1 MITLLRFRQIE
12 AALRE
17 AGYGP
22 IIEWS
27 ETIPAPADADAF
39 AREAIYVICNSGMKN
54 AVAAPIFER
63 CMTALTDGRSAATEF
78 GHPGKREAIDRI
90 WLEREELFA
99 RYKASTEPIVF
110 LRTLPWIGE
119 VTSYHLAKNLGA
131 DVAKPDVHM
140 ERLARRERT
149 TTHRLCRRL
158 SRQTGYRIATIDT
171 VLWRACADGL
181 LDSRTYEL
189 QGWKTAFRPDA
200 FLKGED

>member
-12 AALRE
+12 AVLRE

-54 AVAAPIFER
+54 AVAVPIFER
-63 CMTALTDGRSAATEF
+63 CMIALEDGRSAATEF

-90 WLEREELFA
+90 WLERKELFV
-99 RYKASTEPIVF
+99 RYMASAEPIAF
-110 LRTLPWIGE
+110 LRSLPWIGE

-140 ERLARRERT
+140 ERLARRERS

-171 VLWRACADGL
+171 VLWRACADRL

-189 QGWKTAFRPDA
+189 QGWKAAFHPDA